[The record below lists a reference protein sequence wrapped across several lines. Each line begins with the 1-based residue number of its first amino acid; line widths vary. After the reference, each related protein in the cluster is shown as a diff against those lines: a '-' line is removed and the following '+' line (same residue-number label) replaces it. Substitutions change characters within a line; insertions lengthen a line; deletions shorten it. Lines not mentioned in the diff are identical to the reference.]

1 MIVGVVNA
9 NREATIRLT
18 VRNANG
24 QEHAIEAII
33 DTGFTGFLTLP
44 STLIA
49 SLGLAWLGRAQAML
63 GDGSIQLVDVY
74 EATVIWDSHT
84 RIVETD
90 TAEVTP
96 LVGMG
101 LIYGHDLRIQAIEG
115 GTVTIEA
122 LQ

>member
-18 VRNANG
+18 VRSANG

-49 SLGLAWLGRAQAML
+49 SMRGTFQEVVRRCQECTRRFRTRAAPGKSHSAPTLRLAPAKDRAF
-63 GDGSIQLVDVY
+63 
-74 EATVIWDSHT
+74 H
-84 RIVETD
+84 
-90 TAEVTP
+90 
-96 LVGMG
+96 
-101 LIYGHDLRIQAIEG
+101 
-115 GTVTIEA
+115 
-122 LQ
+122 